1 MLAVCGQVSTLV
13 SNREDGLR
21 ACPLD
26 HRHLE
31 IWISHE
37 KEVSLS
43 DHRHETGISHE
54 MEVSLSDLRHEIG
67 ISHALPLVVADPMY
81 NVGANRGG
89 TNQWCNHED
98 LDTRKVCNGDKWLCP
113 PQTAAVRGRE

>member
-1 MLAVCGQVSTLV
+1 MLAVCGQANTSV

-43 DHRHETGISHE
+43 DRRHEIEISHE
-54 MEVSLSDLRHEIG
+54 MEVSLSDHRHEIG
-67 ISHALPLVVADPMY
+67 ISHALPLAVAFLERHRHYHRRVTLTHLVVF
-81 NVGANRGG
+81 
-89 TNQWCNHED
+89 QC
-98 LDTRKVCNGDKWLCP
+98 
-113 PQTAAVRGRE
+113 